1 MAKVISRL
9 HEQQRKD
16 RAEAKRRERA
26 QRRLA
31 KRAGALS
38 GGSGHSG
45 TADAPERARGAT
57 WEQQSATRAGSLH
70 D

>member
-1 MAKVISRL
+1 MNVISRVRE
-9 HEQQRKD
+9 HERQRK
-16 RAEAKRRERA
+16 AKAKRRERA
-26 QRRLA
+26 QRRRD